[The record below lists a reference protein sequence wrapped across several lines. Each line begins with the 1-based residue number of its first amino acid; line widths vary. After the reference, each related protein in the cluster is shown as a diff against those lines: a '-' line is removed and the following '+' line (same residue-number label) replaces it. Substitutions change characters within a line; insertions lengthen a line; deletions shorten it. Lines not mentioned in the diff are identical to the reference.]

1 MITHF
6 YKVPKLGYNRPILVC
21 TKNIDI
27 IPVKD
32 TCVEWNNIKY
42 RVKDVIFNLEKCEY
56 QIIMVR
62 I

>member
-6 YKVPKLGYNRPILVC
+6 YKVPRLGYSRPTLVC

-32 TCVEWNNIKY
+32 TYVEWNNIKY
-42 RVKDVIFNLEKCEY
+42 RVENVLFNLEKCEY